1 MDALELHHSPALVFQ
16 KQAAWDGISLAH
28 YRFRAGDVPEHS
40 HRQHL
45 VLVTLTKDSKGE
57 IRTSS
62 GFNARPPTSGG
73 VCVIP
78 SGQPFAATLEGEAEI
93 LAVYLDPS
101 LVMRAAAGSEV
112 EVVEKSSMN
121 DPLVVQIG
129 QALMAELESDAPGGR
144 LYAESL
150 ANVLAVHLLRHY
162 TASGSDMR
170 RFIGGLSGQ
179 RLRRVLA
186 FVADNYERD
195 LSLDD
200 LATEAGMS
208 TFHFAREFKRATGTT
223 PHQHLIKFRVEH
235 AKALLAE
242 GKMPLAEVGLRSG
255 FSHQSHFTR
264 LFHKLTGT
272 TPQSYRLMI
281 QPSARRVINDLP
293 TG

>member
-1 MDALELHHSPALVFQ
+1 M
-16 KQAAWDGISLAH
+16 
-28 YRFRAGDVPEHS
+28 PEHS

-45 VLVTLTKDSKGE
+45 VLITLTKDSKGE

-62 GFNARPPTSGG
+62 GFNARPPTSGS

-78 SGQPFAATLEGEAEI
+78 SGQPFAATLEGEAEF

-101 LVMRAAAGSEV
+101 LVLRAAAEDAPAVAARRGV
-112 EVVEKSSMN
+112 EVIEKSSPH
-121 DPLVVQIG
+121 DPLVVGIG
-129 QALMAELESDAPGGR
+129 QALMAELESEAPGGR

-162 TASGSDMR
+162 TASGGDMR

-186 FVADNYERD
+186 FIADNYERD

-200 LATEAGMS
+200 LAGEAGMS

-242 GKMPLAEVGLRSG
+242 GEMSLAEVGLRSG
-255 FSHQSHFTR
+255 FSHQSHFSR
-264 LFHKLTGT
+264 LFRKLTGT

-281 QPSARRVINDLP
+281 QPSTRRVINDDADGIARLDNP
-293 TG
+293 RQ